1 MPVALEKGSWELVF
15 NGDGVSGWENEKVLE
30 MDGGDDHTAVWMCS
44 MPQNSLSV
52 MVKKASITL
61 WIFHCNTNLEKL
73 LYMIFSVDK
82 FKDWIRSIP
91 VFWVPSWGLGWEF
104 KYRSDKL
111 RGFNLGVGFYLH
123 HFLEIMGSRGYFFT
137 KNFFTDEVLRKLWL
151 MSRNTRFLFESN
163 MEQRSTQK
171 GSVCWSFLDL
181 QGRDK
186 GRNLLNIA
194 GEKTNIRTL
203 PWRYLGLF
211 WAYALNKKLDDW
223 II

>member
-1 MPVALEKGSWELVF
+1 MALEKGSWELVF

-123 HFLEIMGSRGYFFT
+123 HFLDIMGSRGYFFT
-137 KNFFTDEVLRKLWL
+137 KNPHWWGTEEALTDVQKHQILVWAKHGTKVHPERKRVLVILGPAGKRQGKEFTKH
-151 MSRNTRFLFESN
+151 
-163 MEQRSTQK
+163 
-171 GSVCWSFLDL
+171 CW
-181 QGRDK
+181 RE
-186 GRNLLNIA
+186 N
-194 GEKTNIRTL
+194 
-203 PWRYLGLF
+203 
-211 WAYALNKKLDDW
+211 
-223 II
+223 